1 VSRAAEPS
9 LGRDRGLI
17 RRFAAALDEF
27 GYDHLLRGVRGSYP
41 LTPFPPYV
49 EFRHRSRALSPA
61 ERSWFDL
68 LLLGRPLQRSAVEDA
83 LGVELTA
90 NLLSLGV
97 LRTAGSRLAT
107 PGLGLTSFDGTYALA
122 SLPRRYPTC
131 SDRRQRAY
139 IGQESYL
146 LAHFLPARRSASA
159 LDLCSG
165 SGFLAM
171 QLAGSSDRVVAVD
184 IDPVSIDVG
193 RFNSILNGLESTVD
207 TRQGD
212 LWQPV
217 AEETFDVIVF
227 NAPWVITPTGFPS
240 ATFRDGGPDGMRL
253 LGPIFDGL
261 DAHLGRRGSAVCY
274 LEAFGDERQPHLL
287 RRLEEL
293 AVRDRLAIDILL
305 LFRFPIAEFLAE
317 AGKSDAEGP
326 ALYRRLAREHDAR
339 RYYKLIIR
347 FRHGNSG
354 VRFRDAGR
362 FV

>member
-1 VSRAAEPS
+1 VSRVAEPA
-9 LGRDRGLI
+9 LGLDPGLI

-27 GYDHLLRGVRGSYP
+27 GYDHLLRAVRGSYP

-49 EFRHRSRALSPA
+49 EFRQRSRALSAA

-68 LLLGRPLQRSAVEDA
+68 LLLGRPLPRNAVEDA
-83 LGVELTA
+83 LGSELTA

-97 LRTAGSRLAT
+97 LRTAGGRLAT
-107 PGLGLTSFDGTYALA
+107 ASLGLTSFDGTYALA
-122 SLPRRYPTC
+122 SLPRLYPTC
-131 SDRRQRAY
+131 SDRRRRAY

-146 LAHFLPARRSASA
+146 LAHFLPAPRSASA

-165 SGFLAM
+165 SGFLAL
-171 QLAGSSDRVVAVD
+171 QLAGRADRVVAVD
-184 IDPVSIDVG
+184 IDPISVEVG
-193 RFNSILNGLESTVD
+193 RFNSLLNGLEPTID

-217 AEETFDVIVF
+217 AEERFDVIVF
-227 NAPWVITPTGFPS
+227 NAPWVVTPAGLPS
-240 ATFRDGGPDGMRL
+240 ATFRDGGPDGLRL

-261 DAHLGRRGSAVCY
+261 ATHLGRRGSAVCY

-293 AVRDRLAIDILL
+293 AVRDRLAIDVLL

-317 AGKSDAEGP
+317 AGKSDAQGP
-326 ALYRRLAREHDAR
+326 ALYRRLVKEHDAR
-339 RYYKLIIR
+339 RYYKLIVR
-347 FRHGNSG
+347 FRSGNPG
-354 VRFRDAGR
+354 VRYRDAGR